1 MNKRNSSLT
10 FLIILS
16 ILLIVIFSGCIES
29 SQNNNES
36 NDEGEDFT
44 FTALDGSEKHLSD
57 YRGKVVILDMWAA
70 WCSPCRYQMLE
81 LKKAYD
87 YYSKNNL
94 QILSLDIDSSETVAQ
109 IQDFIDQFANYGYDL
124 EWTFGMEKDDL
135 DRYMEESAIPTLC
148 IFDQKGT
155 LHFRHA
161 GLSYFNQIPLDW
173 PPDQPEPPLLKEKI
187 DELM

>member
-16 ILLIVIFSGCIES
+16 VLLMAIFSGCIES

-70 WCSPCRYQMLE
+70 WCNPCQYQMLE

-135 DRYMEESAIPTLC
+135 DGYMKEGAIPTLC
-148 IFDQKGT
+148 IFDQQGT

-161 GLSYFNQIPLDW
+161 GLSYFNQIPSGW
-173 PPDQPEPPLLKEKI
+173 PSDQPEPPLLKEKI